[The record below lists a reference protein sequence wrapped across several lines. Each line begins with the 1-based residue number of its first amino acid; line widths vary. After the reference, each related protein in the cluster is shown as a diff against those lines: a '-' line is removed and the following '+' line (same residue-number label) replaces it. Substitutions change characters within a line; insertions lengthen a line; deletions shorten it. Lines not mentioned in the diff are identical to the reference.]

1 MKPTEHDA
9 RLGLAQRVDV
19 RRKRNPWAAYEA
31 AKRDLDRER
40 PELTPQQRDG
50 ALRAIAK
57 RLGV

>member
-1 MKPTEHDA
+1 MNRPTD
-9 RLGLAQRVDV
+9 LPGPPIRV
-19 RRKRNPWAAYEA
+19 RAARNPWAAYEA

-40 PELTPQQRDG
+40 PELTPQQRDA

>member
-1 MKPTEHDA
+1 MKPSEHDA

-19 RRKRNPWAAYEA
+19 RRQRNPWAAYEA

-40 PELTPQQRDG
+40 PELTPQQRDA

>member
-1 MKPTEHDA
+1 MKPSEHDA

-19 RRKRNPWAAYEA
+19 RRQRNPWAAYEREKA
-31 AKRDLDRER
+31 ELDRTR
-40 PELTPQQRDG
+40 PELTLAQRDA